1 MMDGNKTYCG
11 DHFIMYMNI
20 ESLYYTPEIDIML
33 CSFYSSILKMQ
44 KKNLKQ
50 FGKDKKSIYI

>member
-20 ESLYYTPEIDIML
+20 ESLYYTPENNIML
-33 CSFYSSILKMQ
+33 YVNYISII
-44 KKNLKQ
+44 KN
-50 FGKDKKSIYI
+50 